1 MILLFFIS
9 IWDYSYTVDIDLTY
23 DDNVYAYSQPYI
35 DDFLSG
41 VRPYRFPF
49 ETYDDL
55 VTSLDFALLL
65 RNKFFGKRTTTFN
78 LDIST
83 DNYLVNKQK
92 NYQKFSAGLRQ
103 SLGKYAIKVYY
114 QLIPSYLIRYYRNPQ
129 GESTDYIGCE
139 VTYHTL
145 TGKISFATEHEL
157 TISAAYGHKWDD
169 YINEFDRYDAQ
180 AHIVS
185 FGIEKELLR
194 HLDFAFSYDYKT
206 SSADSADVSTLTS
219 ELMPDGSYDEHDIGI
234 DLSLQSNVLLATR
247 FMCSYEYDYRKYKTS
262 TSEDSLH
269 FGRIDHVHQI
279 NLESRSRITTGLL
292 LKLNFMRQWR
302 NSTSEILPDIS
313 EIKDYIRYKAGAGF
327 VFYY

>member
-1 MILLFFIS
+1 VILLLFIS
-9 IWDYSYTVDIDLTY
+9 IWDYSYNFDVGLAY
-23 DDNVYAYSQPYI
+23 DDNVYAYSQSYI
-35 DDFLSG
+35 DDFLDA
-41 VRPYRFPF
+41 VRAYRFPF

-55 VTSLDFALLL
+55 ITSADFTLLV
-65 RNKFFGKRTTTFN
+65 RNRLFGNRTTTFSFDVN
-78 LDIST
+78 T

-92 NYQKFSAGLRQ
+92 NYQKYSAGLRQ
-103 SLGKYAIKVYY
+103 SLGKYAVRVYY
-114 QLIPSYLIRYYRNPQ
+114 QLIPSYLIRYYRNPH

-145 TGKISFATEHEL
+145 TAKISFATGQEL

-169 YINEFDRYDAQ
+169 YITEFDRYDAQ
-180 AHIVS
+180 THIVS
-185 FGIEKELLR
+185 FAIEKEFHK

-206 SSADSADVSTLTS
+206 ASADSADVSTLSS
-219 ELMPDGSYDEHDIGI
+219 ELMPDGSYDEHDFGI
-234 DLSLQSNVLLATR
+234 DLALQASVLLATR
-247 FMCSYEYDYRKYKTS
+247 FMCSYEYGYRNYKTS

-269 FGRIDHVHQI
+269 FGRIDHVHRI
-279 NLESRSRITTGLL
+279 DLESRSRITTGLL

-302 NSTSEILPDIS
+302 ISTSEILPDID

>member
-1 MILLFFIS
+1 MILLFLVS
-9 IWDYSYTVDIDLTY
+9 VWDYSYSFDIGLTY
-23 DDNVYAYSQPYI
+23 DDNVYAYSQSYI
-35 DDFLSG
+35 DDFLSA

-65 RNKFFGKRTTTFN
+65 RNKFFGKRTTTFSLGIN
-78 LDIST
+78 T

-92 NYQKFSAGLRQ
+92 SYQKYSAGLRQ
-103 SLGKYAIKVYY
+103 SLGKYAVKVYY
-114 QLIPSYLIRYYRNPQ
+114 QLMPSYLIRYYRNPH

-145 TGKISFATEHEL
+145 TGKISFTTEQDL
-157 TISAAYGHKWDD
+157 TISAAYARKWDD
-169 YINEFDRYDAQ
+169 YITEFDRYDAQ
-180 AHIVS
+180 SHIVS

-206 SSADSADVSTLTS
+206 SSADSADVSTLSS

-234 DLSLQSNVLLATR
+234 DLALKANVLLATT
-247 FMCSYEYDYRKYKTS
+247 FMCSYEYGYKKYKTS

-269 FGRIDHVHQI
+269 FGRIDHVHGI
-279 NLESRSRITTGLL
+279 NLESRSRITAGLL
-292 LKLNFMRQWR
+292 LKLKFARQWR
-302 NSTSEILPDIS
+302 ISTSEIFPDID
-313 EIKDYIRYKAGAGF
+313 EIKDYVKYRTSAGF
-327 VFYY
+327 EFYY